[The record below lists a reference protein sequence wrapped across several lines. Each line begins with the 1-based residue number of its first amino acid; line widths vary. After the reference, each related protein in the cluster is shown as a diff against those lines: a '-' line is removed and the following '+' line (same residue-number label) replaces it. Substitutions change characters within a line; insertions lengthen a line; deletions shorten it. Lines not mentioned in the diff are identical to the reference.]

1 MESVWKKTVELPH
14 REKLEK
20 SLHADAVVVG
30 AGMAGVLTAYLL
42 QEQGMDVVVLEAG
55 RMASGQTGN
64 TTAKITSQHGLVYAY
79 LIEKFGR
86 EKAGMYAHANQHAIE
101 AYARIIEKEKINC
114 QFQRCPAYLYTREEG
129 QIGRASCRERVCQY
143 V

>member
-64 TTAKITSQHGLVYAY
+64 TTAKITSQHGLIYAY

-86 EKAGMYAHANQHAIE
+86 HVCP
-101 AYARIIEKEKINC
+101 C
-114 QFQRCPAYLYTREEG
+114 QPTCHRSVCPYHRK
-129 QIGRASCRERVCQY
+129 RKD
-143 V
+143 